1 MHVIYWGS
9 DMKSSVIEE
18 QAPPSTSGQT
28 ASITI
33 ETLLAAP
40 FGVRTSPQIARLR
53 RGFATTPTYLLLV
66 STDLSVNSSLYIASL

>member
-33 ETLLAAP
+33 EAVCAP
-40 FGVRTSPQIARLR
+40 FAVRTSPQIARLR

>member
-1 MHVIYWGS
+1 MRVIYWGS

-40 FGVRTSPQIARLR
+40 FGVRTFPQIARLR

-66 STDLSVNSSLYIASL
+66 NTDLPVNSSLL